1 MVDDK
6 KAMRPMFFLDK
17 MRQQKLLSLSLLIFT
32 LSVGIVIGTLANTG
46 VFAARAQNTTAP
58 DATPLVIPAA
68 VTQTNELAK
77 LAKRLEPSV
86 VNIST
91 DYTPKGGSAARNK
104 GRTAPDTDED
114 DEEGAM
120 DLFRKFFPNGPGGTG
135 E

>member
-1 MVDDK
+1 MVSSK

-46 VFAARAQNTTAP
+46 VFAARAAQSVTAP
-58 DATPLVIPAA
+58 DATPLVIPPAN
-68 VTQTNELAK
+68 VQPNELSK

-91 DYTPKGGSAARNK
+91 DYMPKAAVAGRNN
-104 GRTAPDTDED
+104 R
-114 DEEGAM
+114 
-120 DLFRKFFPNGPGGTG
+120 
-135 E
+135 

>member
-1 MVDDK
+1 MVSSK
-6 KAMRPMFFLDK
+6 KAIRPMFFLDK

-46 VFAARAQNTTAP
+46 VFAARAQNSTVAP

-68 VTQTNELAK
+68 VAQPNDLAK

-91 DYTPKGGSAARNK
+91 DYMPKAATAGRNNRK
-104 GRTAPDTDED
+104 GAPD
-114 DEEGAM
+114 
-120 DLFRKFFPNGPGGTG
+120 
-135 E
+135 